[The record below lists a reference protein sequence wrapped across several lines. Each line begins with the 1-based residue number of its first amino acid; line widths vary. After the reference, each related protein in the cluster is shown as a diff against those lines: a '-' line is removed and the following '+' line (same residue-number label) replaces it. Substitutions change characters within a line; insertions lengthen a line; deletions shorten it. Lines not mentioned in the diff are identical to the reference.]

1 MSRIEL
7 REQSDGRWLIVRVDG
22 AHDTQRGW
30 VSPSG
35 ISEAIVGATVAGS
48 RGLIDIMGES
58 IRAAG
63 VREVIKVA
71 KGGSQ

>member
-22 AHDTQRGW
+22 SAETQRGW

-35 ISEAIVGATVAGS
+35 VSEAIVGATVAGS
-48 RGLIDIMGES
+48 RGLIDLIGEAMAKMGV
-58 IRAAG
+58 A
-63 VREVIKVA
+63 VVKVG
-71 KGGSQ
+71 KGGGT

>member
-35 ISEAIVGATVAGS
+35 VSEAIVGATVAGS
-48 RGLIDIMGES
+48 RGLIDVIGTAMRE
-58 IRAAG
+58 IG
-63 VREVIKVA
+63 VREVVKVA
-71 KGGSQ
+71 KGGGV